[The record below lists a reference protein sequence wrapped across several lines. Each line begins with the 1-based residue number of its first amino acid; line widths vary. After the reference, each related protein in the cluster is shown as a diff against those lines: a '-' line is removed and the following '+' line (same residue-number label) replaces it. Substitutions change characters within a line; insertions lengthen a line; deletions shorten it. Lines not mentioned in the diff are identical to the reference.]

1 MATGGR
7 NAPAPRPCPGSSC
20 WTQSPLLARTEQ
32 QGRGFLRRGGSGHRM
47 RCVRDISLAPFT
59 PGLAPPQWQVSPSRT
74 PSNRLGLL
82 NVRQEAPYTP
92 RSLGFTKSDVAFANQ
107 IGRLGPLHPDPGGTG
122 PGHGPPV
129 GFGRESG
136 PPRSRDDCAARQTSS
151 AQAGLTAST
160 VSRIYKPTYFLRVF

>member
-1 MATGGR
+1 MAGTR
-7 NAPAPRPCPGSSC
+7 QHRVLVRAPA
-20 WTQSPLLARTEQ
+20 A
-32 QGRGFLRRGGSGHRM
+32 GHRA
-47 RCVRDISLAPFT
+47 RCWPELSSRAEAFCAAAAQGTVCGVCATSAWPRSP